1 MKRVFYILATLFIVA
16 QAAWADQ
23 TVTMED
29 GLRYAV
35 TSNQTVTLAADNK
48 LYYPNDAMTIGA
60 FRAYFQLANGITA
73 GDKADFAR
81 IVLNFGDD
89 ESTQGVTTPLS
100 NRRGTGGEAWYALD
114 GRRLMGKPAA
124 SGLYIHNGRKVI
136 IK

>member
-1 MKRVFYILATLFIVA
+1 MLY
-16 QAAWADQ
+16 
-23 TVTMED
+23 
-29 GLRYAV
+29 
-35 TSNQTVTLAADNK
+35 LAADNT

-73 GDKADFAR
+73 GDKADGVR

-100 NRRGTGGEAWYALD
+100 TARGNGGEAWYAID

-124 SGLYIHNGRKVI
+124 SDLYIHNGRKVI